1 MFWFDLAAV
10 RATARAAAN
19 GDGWNED
26 TSGRRPFRTTPA
38 RGRSSGAPKNACVFR
53 GRPNLVEPAKRAVA
67 EGHGTL
73 FAPIIE
79 AEIKIYGGVFY
90 VVKLIFALAKS
101 VTSERAGEIPRRPR
115 SGPTSVHALVI

>member
-53 GRPNLVEPAKRAVA
+53 GRPNLVEPAWPSQGPQGPQRFLR
-67 EGHGTL
+67 EGR
-73 FAPIIE
+73 FRS
-79 AEIKIYGGVFY
+79 GGVDMW
-90 VVKLIFALAKS
+90 
-101 VTSERAGEIPRRPR
+101 
-115 SGPTSVHALVI
+115 